1 MTNDSPVL
9 VVGGTGM
16 LGGQVVTALLSRGQR
31 VRALLRPASDAAE
44 LMKAGVEIARGDMLE
59 PASLLR
65 AMDGADAVITTAA
78 GYTHHSKGDT
88 AMIDTIGNRNLID
101 VASQTGIRRFVLTSI
116 LTSDQTPEVPHFW
129 NKKLAEDRLEEKGVP
144 FVSLRP
150 GAFLDSIIQMGGDSF
165 ARGRVMWFGS
175 PTIPL
180 TFVLTE
186 DVADYLADA
195 VYVPGVDGQRI
206 DIGWDRPVSIQE
218 VAQVAGRLLGHE
230 IRVRSMPAGVINGI
244 SSVIGKVSPMVNDMG
259 AMLRWFQ
266 TGRYV
271 ADPTRQREA
280 FGDVPIAEE
289 AIARLVQRLGH
300 TVPG

>member
-44 LMKAGVEIARGDMLE
+44 LMKAGIEIARGDMLE

-165 ARGRVMWFGS
+165 AKGRVMWFGS

-186 DVADYLADA
+186 DVADNLADA

-218 VAQVAGRLLGHE
+218 VAQVAGRLLGRE

-280 FGDVPIAEE
+280 FGEVPTAEE
-289 AIARLVQRLGH
+289 AIARLVQMLGH